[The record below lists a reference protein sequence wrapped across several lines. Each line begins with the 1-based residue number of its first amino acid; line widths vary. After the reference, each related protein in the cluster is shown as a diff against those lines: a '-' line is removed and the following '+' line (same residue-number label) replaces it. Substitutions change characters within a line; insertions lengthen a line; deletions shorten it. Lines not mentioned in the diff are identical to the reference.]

1 MTITPWTHWWQRWY
15 NITSKPMTVDLN
27 CLSEMMVSLSI
38 ICLLL
43 LPSITFS
50 KIFIGK
56 ISEDK
61 ILTRPPS
68 YFEEDYINGVS
79 IPQTLQSLY
88 KRFGEIQTDHQ
99 DQHRRERLLRQP
111 AEGLI
116 ERTLVQPFKTEGNVK
131 VSFVIW
137 IPITV
142 GTPQG
147 RWEEHW
153 IINFLVEWYNQDLIW
168 AKDFY
173 QYKFRPPMH
182 CQAQIDIWHLPDVH
196 LTFTWRSPDHLTILW
211 PSPDPHP
218 TLT

>member
-1 MTITPWTHWWQRWY
+1 
-15 NITSKPMTVDLN
+15 MTVDLN
-27 CLSEMMVSLSI
+27 CLSEMVVSLSI
-38 ICLLL
+38 ICL

-153 IINFLVEWYNQDLIW
+153 IINFLVEWFNQDLIW

-173 QYKFRPPMH
+173 QYKFHVHQCIVKLRL
-182 CQAQIDIWHLPDVH
+182 IFDIY
-196 LTFTWRSPDHLTILW
+196 LTFTWHSPDVQRTTW
-211 PSPDPHP
+211 PSSDLPLI
-218 TLT
+218 LTQLLPNLD

>member
-1 MTITPWTHWWQRWY
+1 
-15 NITSKPMTVDLN
+15 
-27 CLSEMMVSLSI
+27 MVVSFSI
-38 ICLLL
+38 ICLL
-43 LPSITFS
+43 PSITLS

-88 KRFGEIQTDHQ
+88 KRFGEIQSDHQ
-99 DQHRRERLLRQP
+99 EQLRRRERRLRQP
-111 AEGLI
+111 VEGLI

-147 RWEEHW
+147 R
-153 IINFLVEWYNQDLIW
+153 
-168 AKDFY
+168 
-173 QYKFRPPMH
+173 
-182 CQAQIDIWHLPDVH
+182 
-196 LTFTWRSPDHLTILW
+196 
-211 PSPDPHP
+211 
-218 TLT
+218 